1 MLWFVTGSEDNLYG
15 LTKNGLYF
23 IEKQPSLYP
32 PEWIC
37 EPGVQTEGTA
47 RKRNQKSKSSEKA
60 QGKTTISS
68 ACAVALLT
76 LNLHFASDINTDGRS
91 GDGKRKHFMGMALA
105 FHPHVDGDFGHQKRR
120 FSKTVSKVEIFKNAV
135 LSFLRM
141 YT

>member
-1 MLWFVTGSEDNLYG
+1 MFWFVTGSEDHLYG

-23 IEKQPSLYP
+23 IEKQSSLHS

-60 QGKTTISS
+60 QGKTISS

-76 LNLHFASDINTDGRS
+76 VNLHFESGINTDY
-91 GDGKRKHFMGMALA
+91 M
-105 FHPHVDGDFGHQKRR
+105 V
-120 FSKTVSKVEIFKNAV
+120 
-135 LSFLRM
+135 
-141 YT
+141 